1 MLSDALGKMET
12 IPTAVARLLAPL
24 GTVLRAVSSCG
35 FITTFINSRRDT
47 PCTESVHDR
56 ARRFQTHRTPCTESV
71 YDRARRFETHHTLC
85 TESVY
90 DRARRMMHRTPCSN
104 DYHDR
109 ARRFQTHHTP
119 CT

>member
-47 PCTESVHDR
+47 PCIWSVL
-56 ARRFQTHRTPCTESV
+56 
-71 YDRARRFETHHTLC
+71 DRARRFETH
-85 TESVY
+85 
-90 DRARRMMHRTPCSN
+90 RTPCN
-104 DYHDR
+104 EGADDR
-109 ARRFQTHHTP
+109 ARRFQTRRTP
-119 CT
+119 YT